1 MAPACPTP
9 VRPQDVESLSSQL
22 KEVSDRSSK
31 DKLDQDRKLDS
42 AKDYINRMQIER
54 SDIEKRFHA
63 MKEDLLTR
71 LQNACTQR
79 DEARA
84 QVLELQADMDKLK
97 EQLTVK
103 ERQLQVSGL
112 LQHSV
117 TANKEAAEKEAGTS
131 NRESLE
137 FG

>member
-1 MAPACPTP
+1 M
-9 VRPQDVESLSSQL
+9 
-22 KEVSDRSSK
+22 SDRSSK
-31 DKLDQDRKLDS
+31 DRLDQDRKLDS

-84 QVLELQADMDKLK
+84 QVSVAKGRGQGAAS
-97 EQLTVK
+97 
-103 ERQLQVSGL
+103 SGP
-112 LQHSV
+112 
-117 TANKEAAEKEAGTS
+117 GT
-131 NRESLE
+131 RM
-137 FG
+137 GVPR

>member
-1 MAPACPTP
+1 MAWLFHSH
-9 VRPQDVESLSSQL
+9 PQEVEGLSSQL
-22 KEVSDRSSK
+22 KDLSDRSSK

-71 LQNACTQR
+71 LQNACGQR

-84 QVLELQADMDKLK
+84 QVRPGRAC
-97 EQLTVK
+97 
-103 ERQLQVSGL
+103 G
-112 LQHSV
+112 
-117 TANKEAAEKEAGTS
+117 
-131 NRESLE
+131 
-137 FG
+137 